1 MSRLEQLITELTTEH
16 TEQLKKVEDFKK
28 RMEEGLTDELIEEIL
43 NFLKTEVENHALK
56 EEEDLINEI
65 EKVAPDFDTEAIIF
79 GHNTLREAIE
89 DLKATYEEY
98 KKGKASEEKLK
109 KFINQVFIILKDH
122 FIEEE
127 NFLFPDL
134 KKYDIEI

>member
-1 MSRLEQLITELTTEH
+1 MSKLEQLITELTTEH
-16 TEQLKKVEDFKK
+16 TEQLKKVEEFKK
-28 RMEEGLTDELIEEIL
+28 RMEKEFSQELVEEIIH
-43 NFLKTEVENHALK
+43 FLKTDVENHALK

-65 EKVAPDFDTEAIIF
+65 EKVAPDFDTEAIVF

-89 DLKATYEEY
+89 DLEATYEEF

-122 FIEEE
+122 FVEEE

>member
-1 MSRLEQLITELTTEH
+1 MGKLEQLIKELTVEH
-16 TEQLKKVEDFKK
+16 TEQLKKIEDFKK
-28 RMEEGLTDELIEEIL
+28 RLDKEFSVELVEEIL
-43 NFLKTEVENHALK
+43 NFFKTEVENHAIK

-65 EKVAPDFDTEAIIF
+65 EKVAPDFDTEAIVF

-89 DLKATYEEY
+89 DLEATLEEY
-98 KKGKASEEKLK
+98 KKGKSTEAKVK
-109 KFINQVFIILKDH
+109 KFANQLFTILKDH
-122 FIEEE
+122 FVEEE

>member
-1 MSRLEQLITELTTEH
+1 MGKLEQLIKELTIEH

-28 RMEEGLTDELIEEIL
+28 RLDKEFSVELVEEIL
-43 NFLKTEVENHALK
+43 NFFKTEVENHAIK

-65 EKVAPDFDTEAIIF
+65 EKVAPEFDTEAIVF

-89 DLKATYEEY
+89 DLEATLDEH
-98 KKGKASEEKLK
+98 KKGKASEEKVK
-109 KFINQVFIILKDH
+109 KFANQLFTILKDH
-122 FIEEE
+122 FVEEE

>member
-1 MSRLEQLITELTTEH
+1 MGKLEQLIKELTIEH

-28 RMEEGLTDELIEEIL
+28 RLDKEFSVELVEEIL
-43 NFLKTEVENHALK
+43 NFFKTEVENHAIK

-65 EKVAPDFDTEAIIF
+65 EKVAPEFDTEAIVF

-89 DLKATYEEY
+89 DLEATLDEY
-98 KKGKASEEKLK
+98 KKGKASEEKVK
-109 KFINQVFIILKDH
+109 KFANQLFTILKDH
-122 FIEEE
+122 FVEEE